1 MQEGKKVKVEYIC
14 SLNFRK
20 TDMDIFKQIDLDKDE
35 KNVVNIENTEKVKCL
50 IIGSG
55 PAGYTAAI
63 YASRANLNPVLYTGL
78 QMGGQLTTT
87 TEVDNYPGY
96 PDGVTGPQMMDD
108 LKKQAER
115 FGADIRFGIATA
127 VDFSNKKHK
136 VILDDNKVVE
146 ADSVIIAT
154 GATAK
159 YLGLE
164 SETKYAGMG
173 VSACATCDGFFYK
186 GKDVAVVGGGDT
198 AAEEATYLAGL
209 CRKVYLIVRRN
220 EMRAS
225 KVMQNKVLKTTN
237 IEILWEHLPIDLFG
251 ENGVEGV
258 TLIKKKGTSEEKIV
272 KIKIDGF
279 FLAIGHTPNS
289 EVFKE
294 YLKTDEVG
302 YIITVPGT
310 SKTNVPG
317 VFAAGDVQDPHYRQ
331 AVTAAGSG
339 CMAAIDAERYLSEL

>member
-1 MQEGKKVKVEYIC
+1 
-14 SLNFRK
+14 
-20 TDMDIFKQIDLDKDE
+20 MDIFKTLDLQKANQ
-35 KNVVNIENTEKVKCL
+35 NVISTENIEKVRCL

-115 FGADIRFGIATA
+115 FGAEIRFGIATA

-136 VILDDNKVVE
+136 VTFDDNKIVE

-164 SETKYAGMG
+164 SEAKYAGMG

-209 CRKVYLIVRRN
+209 CRKVYLIVRRDTL
-220 EMRAS
+220 RAS
-225 KVMQNKVLKTTN
+225 KVMQNKVFKSVN
-237 IEILWEHLPIDLFG
+237 IEILWEHQTIDLFG
-251 ENGVEGV
+251 ENGVEGA
-258 TLIKKKGTSEEKIV
+258 TLIKKKGTPQEEIV

-302 YIITVPGT
+302 YIITIPAT
-310 SKTNVPG
+310 SKTNVAG